1 MDQMD
6 NRLLGLEYN
15 ESILEYSENEK
26 DNKIHSYT

>member
-6 NRLLGLEYN
+6 NRLLGLEDN

-26 DNKIHSYT
+26 NNKNV